1 MRKIVLPGEKIAE
14 RPLHLDTT
22 YVEGGHTY
30 TNVMGMIDEEG
41 RYTPLEAVYT
51 PKPDDTVV
59 GIVTDSRS
67 WGYSVDI
74 NLPYT
79 GGIPAKFTRLKFY
92 LGDIIVARV
101 GFLNSSGDID
111 LRDVK
116 KLSRGKLFK
125 VPPSKVPR
133 IIGRQS
139 SMITMIRENTGTHVA
154 VGNNGYIW
162 VSEQGNIPLVI
173 KVIDEIVKN
182 AHKQGLTDKISKFLS
197 ENVPAGTVKLKAESS
212 TEGNSGSSDE
222 FCEEELQR

>member
-22 YVEGGHTY
+22 YVEGGMTY
-30 TNVMGMIDEEG
+30 TTVMGMIDEEG

-79 GGIPAKFTRLKFY
+79 GGIPAKFTRIKFS
-92 LGDIIVARV
+92 LGDIVVARV
-101 GFLNSSGDID
+101 GFLNSNGDID

-139 SMITMIRENTGTHVA
+139 SMINMIRDATGTQVA

-162 VSEQGNIPLVI
+162 ASEQGNIPLVM
-173 KVIDEIVKN
+173 KVIDEIVRN
-182 AHKQGLTDKISKFLS
+182 AHKQGLTDKISKFIG
-197 ENVPAGTVKLKAESS
+197 ENVPPGTVKPRTESV
-212 TEGNSGSSDE
+212 TPESGANDE
-222 FCEEELQR
+222 FCEEEIQR